1 MTRLDAALAGIAV
14 IAATIAVAF
23 TWQPGLASLFD
34 DSVSYLVLAQAFSP
48 FGEASPAVLAAAAA
62 EKYPPLT
69 AWLIALAGGA
79 FDWRIAHATVA
90 LAFGA
95 SVFTLG
101 WLARHVSGSAA
112 VGVAAALAYA
122 WLPGAW
128 LNVKGILAEF
138 PYMAIS
144 FAALALH
151 ASWKGSAATRRQ
163 AMLLGVLLAAAF
175 LARTIGVAL
184 VAAVCAAEALR
195 WVRRRESDRLRSL
208 AWIAGIPVASALL
221 WYALRPSGGEDAY
234 AAFGAQLARDASERG
249 FDFAAALLAS
259 NAAALRDAWLNAL
272 LIFWGEPWKP
282 GFVVA
287 SLVGIAGLGAML
299 WRALRFEADGLYGVT
314 FLAILLA
321 WPFPG
326 QMYRLALP
334 IVPLVLVHFL
344 WACARLAGRLDP
356 STASRRA
363 ALGAALPLAVCV
375 PAVLFYIAPRAAGGA
390 GDGGAMRPADIAEFY
405 RIPAGPSAEA
415 SARAQIGVF
424 EDLRRIGETTPPQAR
439 VMWYWPNYVALLAH
453 RHGVRL
459 ERPRDAAGLA
469 AQVRATRAD
478 YIYLAELHPR
488 DSARRAGHPL
498 DPAAHAAALGRVVW
512 HRASA
517 AGNMQAVLV
526 EVDRR
531 KVDEA
536 RPPS

>member
-1 MTRLDAALAGIAV
+1 MTRLDAALAAV
-14 IAATIAVAF
+14 AAIAAAVAIAF

-34 DSVSYLVLAQAFSP
+34 DSVSYLILAQAFSP
-48 FGEASPAVLAAAAA
+48 FGEASPAVAAAAGS
-62 EKYPPLT
+62 EKYPPLV

-79 FDWRIAHATVA
+79 FDWRIAHAVVA
-90 LAFGA
+90 VAFGA
-95 SVFTLG
+95 SVLTLG
-101 WLARHVSGSAA
+101 WLARQVTGSAA
-112 VGVAAALAYA
+112 IGVAAAIAYA
-122 WLPGAW
+122 FLPGAW

-138 PYMAIS
+138 PYMAVC

-151 ASWKGSAATRRQ
+151 ASWRGRAATRRE
-163 AMLLGVLLAAAF
+163 AVVLGILIAAAF

-184 VAAVCAAEALR
+184 LAAVFAAQALR
-195 WVRRRESDRLRSL
+195 WLRGREASRLQSL
-208 AWIAGIPVASALL
+208 AWIAGIPVAAAAL

-234 AAFGAQLARDASERG
+234 VAFGAPVAQDASQRG
-249 FDFAAALLAS
+249 LDFAAGLLAS

-282 GFVVA
+282 GFVLA
-287 SLVGIAGLGAML
+287 SAIGIAGLGATL
-299 WRALRFEADGLYGVT
+299 WRALRFEADGLYCVA

-344 WACARLAGRLDP
+344 WACARLLARVNP
-356 STASRRA
+356 AAAPRRA
-363 ALGAALPLAVCV
+363 ALGAVLPLVVCV
-375 PAVLFYIAPRAAGGA
+375 PAVLFYIAPRAAAGA
-390 GDGGAMRPADIAEFY
+390 GDGAMRPADIAEFY

-415 SARAQIGVF
+415 NARAQIGVF

-439 VMWYWPNYVALLAH
+439 VMWYWPSYVALFAN

-469 AQVRATRAD
+469 AQVRATHAD

-498 DPAAHAAALGRVVW
+498 DPAVHAAALGRVVW

-517 AGNMQAVLV
+517 AGNMQAVLI

-536 RPPS
+536 RPAP

>member
-1 MTRLDAALAGIAV
+1 MTRLDAALAAVAAIAGS
-14 IAATIAVAF
+14 IAAAF

-34 DSVSYLVLAQAFSP
+34 DSVSYLILAQAFSP
-48 FGEASPAVLAAAAA
+48 FGEAAPAVIAAAAA

-79 FDWRIAHATVA
+79 FDWRIAHAVIA
-90 LAFGA
+90 ASFGA
-95 SVFTLG
+95 SVATLG
-101 WLARHVSGSAA
+101 WLARHVSGSAL
-112 VGVAAALAYA
+112 VGLAAAIAYA
-122 WLPGAW
+122 LMPGAW

-151 ASWKGSAATRRQ
+151 ASWRGRVATRRE
-163 AMLLGVLLAAAF
+163 AILLGILLAAAF
-175 LARTIGVAL
+175 LARTIGAAL
-184 VAAVCAAEALR
+184 LAAVVAAQALAWLR
-195 WVRRRESDRLRSL
+195 GRESARLVSL
-208 AWIAGIPVASALL
+208 AWVAGIPVAGAVL
-221 WYALRPSGGEDAY
+221 WYLLRPSGGEDAY
-234 AAFGAQLARDASERG
+234 ATFAAQVAHEASQRG
-249 FDFAAALLAS
+249 LDFAAALLAS

-282 GFVVA
+282 GFVLA
-287 SLVGIAGLGAML
+287 SAIGIAGLGAAL
-299 WRALRFEADGLYGVT
+299 WRALRFEADGLYCVA

-334 IVPLVLVHFL
+334 VIPVVLVHFF
-344 WACARLAGRLDP
+344 WACARLAARLDP
-356 STASRRA
+356 ATAARRA
-363 ALGAALPLAVCV
+363 AWGAALPLALFL
-375 PAVLFYIAPRAAGGA
+375 PAVLFYIVPRAAEGSGA
-390 GDGGAMRPADIAEFY
+390 GALRPADIAEFY
-405 RIPAGPSAEA
+405 RIPAGPAAEA

-469 AQVRATRAD
+469 AQVRASRAD

-498 DPAAHAAALGRVVW
+498 DPVAHAAALGRVVW

-517 AGNMQAVLV
+517 AGTMQAVLI

-531 KVDEA
+531 KVEEA
-536 RPPS
+536 RPAP

>member
-1 MTRLDAALAGIAV
+1 MTRLDAALAAVAAIAGS
-14 IAATIAVAF
+14 IAVAF

-34 DSVSYLVLAQAFSP
+34 DSVSYLILAQAFSP
-48 FGEASPAVLAAAAA
+48 FGEASPAVAAAAAA

-79 FDWRIAHATVA
+79 FDWRLAHALVA
-90 LAFGA
+90 AAFGA
-95 SVFTLG
+95 SVFALG
-101 WLARHVSGSAA
+101 RLAGMVTGSAA
-112 VGVAAALAYA
+112 MGLAAGLAFA
-122 WLPGAW
+122 CLPGAW

-151 ASWKGSAATRRQ
+151 ASWRARPATRGE
-163 AMLLGVLLAAAF
+163 AIALGILVAAAL
-175 LARTIGVAL
+175 LARTIGIAL
-184 VAAVCAAEALR
+184 LAALLAAQGLR
-195 WVRRRESDRLRSL
+195 WLRGREPARLRSI
-208 AWIAGIPVASALL
+208 AWIAAIPLAAAAL

-234 AAFGAQLARDASERG
+234 VAFGAQVAQDASRQG
-249 FDFAAALLAS
+249 WDFASSLVLS

-282 GFVVA
+282 GFLLA
-287 SLVGIAGLGAML
+287 SAIGIAGLGATA
-299 WRALRFEADGLYGVT
+299 WRALRFEADGLYCVA

-334 IVPLVLVHFL
+334 VVPLVLVHFL
-344 WACARLAGRLDP
+344 WAFARLAERANP
-356 STASRRA
+356 ATASRRA
-363 ALGAALPLAVCV
+363 PLGVMLPLVVCV
-375 PAVLFYIAPRAAGGA
+375 PAVLFYIAPRAAAGA
-390 GDGGAMRPADIAEFY
+390 GEGSVRPADIAEFY

-415 SARAQIGVF
+415 NARAQIGVF
-424 EDLRRIGETTPPQAR
+424 DDLRRIGETTPPQAR
-439 VMWYWPNYVALLAH
+439 VMWYWPNYVALLSG

-459 ERPRDAAGLA
+459 ERPRDAADLA
-469 AQVRATRAD
+469 AQVRATHAD

-498 DPAAHAAALGRVVW
+498 DPAVHAAALGRVVW

-517 AGNMQAVLV
+517 QGTMLAVLI

-536 RPPS
+536 RPAS

>member
-1 MTRLDAALAGIAV
+1 MTRLDAALAAVAAIAGS
-14 IAATIAVAF
+14 IAVAF

-34 DSVSYLVLAQAFSP
+34 DSVSYLILAQAFSP
-48 FGEASPAVLAAAAA
+48 FGEASPAVAAAAA
-62 EKYPPLT
+62 GEKYPPLT
-69 AWLIALAGGA
+69 AWLIAFSGGA
-79 FDWRIAHATVA
+79 FDWRIAHAAVA
-90 LAFGA
+90 ASFGA

-101 WLARHVSGSAA
+101 WLARHVTGSATP
-112 VGVAAALAYA
+112 GLAAALVYA
-122 WLPGAW
+122 LLPGAW

-151 ASWKGSAATRRQ
+151 ASWRGRAATRRE
-163 AMLLGVLLAAAF
+163 AILLGILVAAAF

-184 VAAVCAAEALR
+184 LAAVVAAEALG
-195 WVRRRESDRLRSL
+195 WLRRRESARLGSL
-208 AWIAGIPVASALL
+208 AWIAGIPLAAAAL

-234 AAFGAQLARDASERG
+234 VVFGAQVARDASQRG
-249 FDFAAALLAS
+249 LDFATALLAS

-282 GFVVA
+282 GFVLA
-287 SLVGIAGLGAML
+287 SAIGIAGLGATL
-299 WRALRFEADGLYGVT
+299 WRALRFDADGLYCVA

-334 IVPLVLVHFL
+334 IVPLVLVHFP
-344 WACARLAGRLDP
+344 WACTRLAVRVNPATVARG
-356 STASRRA
+356 A
-363 ALGAALPLAVCV
+363 ALAALLPLAVCV
-375 PAVLFYIAPRAAGGA
+375 PAVLFYMVPRAAAGS
-390 GDGGAMRPADIAEFY
+390 GDGGVRPADIAEFY
-405 RIPAGPSAEA
+405 RIPAGTAAEA
-415 SARAQIGVF
+415 NARAQLGVF
-424 EDLRRIGETTPPQAR
+424 DDLRRIGETTPPHAR
-439 VMWYWPNYVALLAH
+439 VMWYWPSYVALLAH

-459 ERPRDAAGLA
+459 ERAHDAAGLA

-498 DPAAHAAALGRVVW
+498 DPAAHAAALGRIVW

-517 AGNMQAVLV
+517 AGNMQAVLI

-536 RPPS
+536 RPAS

>member
-1 MTRLDAALAGIAV
+1 MTRLDAALAAVAAIAGSV
-14 IAATIAVAF
+14 AVAF

-34 DSVSYLVLAQAFSP
+34 DSVSYLILAQAFSP
-48 FGEASPAVLAAAAA
+48 FGEASPAVAAAAAA
-62 EKYPPLT
+62 EKYPPLL

-79 FDWRIAHATVA
+79 FDWRLAHALVA
-90 LAFGA
+90 VAFGA
-95 SVFTLG
+95 SVFALG
-101 WLARHVSGSAA
+101 RLAGLATGSAA
-112 VGVAAALAYA
+112 TGLAAGLAYA
-122 WLPGAW
+122 FLPGAW

-151 ASWKGSAATRRQ
+151 ASWRARPATRGE
-163 AMLLGVLLAAAF
+163 AIVLGILVAGAF

-184 VAAVCAAEALR
+184 LAALLAAQGFRWLR
-195 WVRRRESDRLRSL
+195 GREPARLRSL
-208 AWIAGIPVASALL
+208 AWIAAIPLAAAAL

-234 AAFGAQLARDASERG
+234 VAFGTQVAEDASRRG
-249 FDFAAALLAS
+249 WDFASSLLLS

-282 GFVVA
+282 GFLLA
-287 SLVGIAGLGAML
+287 SAIGIAGLGATA
-299 WRALRFEADGLYGVT
+299 WRALRFEADGLYCVA

-334 IVPLVLVHFL
+334 VVPLVLVHFL
-344 WACARLAGRLDP
+344 WAFTRLAERANP
-356 STASRRA
+356 ATASRRA
-363 ALGAALPLAVCV
+363 PLGAVLPLVVCV
-375 PAVLFYIAPRAAGGA
+375 PAVLFYIAPRAAAGA
-390 GDGGAMRPADIAEFY
+390 GEGSVRPADIAEFY

-415 SARAQIGVF
+415 NARAQIGVF
-424 EDLRRIGETTPPQAR
+424 DDLRRIGETTPPQAR
-439 VMWYWPNYVALLAH
+439 VMWYWPNYVALLSG

-459 ERPRDAAGLA
+459 ERPRDAADLA

-517 AGNMQAVLV
+517 AGTMQAVLI
-526 EVDRR
+526 EIDRR

-536 RPPS
+536 RPAS

>member
-1 MTRLDAALAGIAV
+1 MTRLDAALAAV
-14 IAATIAVAF
+14 AAIAAAVAVAF

-34 DSVSYLVLAQAFSP
+34 DSVSYLILAQAFSP
-48 FGEASPAVLAAAAA
+48 FGETSPAVAAAAA
-62 EKYPPLT
+62 SEKYPPLT

-79 FDWRIAHATVA
+79 FDWRIAHAVVA
-90 LAFGA
+90 VAFGA

-101 WLARHVSGSAA
+101 WLARLLTGSAA
-112 VGVAAALAYA
+112 AGVAAAIAYA
-122 WLPGAW
+122 FMPGAW

-151 ASWKGSAATRRQ
+151 ASWQGRAATRRQ
-163 AMLLGVLLAAAF
+163 AIMLGILVAAAL

-184 VAAVCAAEALR
+184 LAAVLAAQAMAWLR
-195 WVRRRESDRLRSL
+195 GRERERLKSL
-208 AWIAGIPVASALL
+208 AWIGGLPLAAAGL

-234 AAFGAQLARDASERG
+234 VAFGAQVAQDASRRG
-249 FDFAAALLAS
+249 LDFVTALVGS

-282 GFVVA
+282 GFVLA
-287 SLVGIAGLGAML
+287 SAIGIAGLGATL
-299 WRALRFEADGLYGVT
+299 WRALRFEADGLYCAA
-314 FLAILLA
+314 FLAILAA

-334 IVPLVLVHFL
+334 IVPLALVHFL
-344 WACARLAGRLDP
+344 WAWTRLAERLNP
-356 STASRRA
+356 ASAPRRA
-363 ALGAALPLAVCV
+363 ALGAVLPLAVCV
-375 PAVLFYIAPRAAGGA
+375 PATLFYIAPRAAAGA
-390 GDGGAMRPADIAEFY
+390 GEGPARPADIAEFY
-405 RIPAGPSAEA
+405 RIPSGPGAEA

-439 VMWYWPNYVALLAH
+439 VMWYWPSYVALLAQ

-459 ERPRDAAGLA
+459 ERPRDAADLA
-469 AQVRATRAD
+469 AQVRSTRAD
-478 YIYLAELHPR
+478 FIYLAELHPR

-498 DPAAHAAALGRVVW
+498 DPAVHAAALGRVVW

-517 AGNMQAVLV
+517 AGNMQAVLI

-536 RPPS
+536 RPES

>member
-1 MTRLDAALAGIAV
+1 MTRLDAALAAV
-14 IAATIAVAF
+14 AAVAGSIAVAF

-34 DSVSYLVLAQAFSP
+34 DSVSYLILAQAMSP
-48 FGEASPAVLAAAAA
+48 FGEASPAVAAAAA
-62 EKYPPLT
+62 GEKYPPLT
-69 AWLIALAGGA
+69 AWLLALTGGA
-79 FDWRIAHATVA
+79 FDWRMAHAMVA
-90 LAFGA
+90 VAFGA
-95 SVFTLG
+95 SVYTLG
-101 WLARHVSGSAA
+101 RLAGQVTGSASA
-112 VGVAAALAYA
+112 GVAAAIVYA
-122 WLPGAW
+122 LLPGAW

-151 ASWKGSAATRRQ
+151 ASLKGRAATRRE
-163 AMLLGVLLAAAF
+163 AILLGILVAAAL

-184 VAAVCAAEALR
+184 LAALAAAEALGWLR
-195 WVRRRESDRLRSL
+195 TRERARLGSL
-208 AWIAGIPVASALL
+208 AWIAGIALAAAGL
-221 WYALRPSGGEDAY
+221 WYLLRPSGGEDAY
-234 AAFGAQLARDASERG
+234 AAFGAQVAREASQG
-249 FDFAAALLAS
+249 GLDFAAALLAS

-287 SLVGIAGLGAML
+287 SAVGIAGLGATL
-299 WRALRFEADGLYGVT
+299 LRALRFEADGLYCVA

-334 IVPLVLVHFL
+334 VVPLVLVHFL
-344 WACARLAGRLDP
+344 WAGARLGARAGL
-356 STASRRA
+356 SNASR
-363 ALGAALPLAVCV
+363 GAALAALLPLAICA
-375 PAVLFYIAPRAAGGA
+375 PAVLFYIAPRAAAGS
-390 GDGGAMRPADIAEFY
+390 GDGAVRPADIAEFY
-405 RIPAGPSAEA
+405 RIPAGPAAEA
-415 SARAQIGVF
+415 NARAQIGVF

-439 VMWYWPNYVALLAH
+439 VMWYWPGYVALLAH

-459 ERPRDAAGLA
+459 ERPRDVAGLA

-498 DPAAHAAALGRVVW
+498 DPAVHAAALGRVVW

-517 AGNMQAVLV
+517 AGTMQAVLIEV
-526 EVDRR
+526 ERR

-536 RPPS
+536 SPAS

>member
-1 MTRLDAALAGIAV
+1 MTRLDAALAAVAAIAGS
-14 IAATIAVAF
+14 IAVAF

-34 DSVSYLVLAQAFSP
+34 DSVSYLILAQAFSP
-48 FGEASPAVLAAAAA
+48 FGEASPAVAAAAAA

-79 FDWRIAHATVA
+79 FDWRIAHAVVA
-90 LAFGA
+90 VAFGA

-101 WLARHVSGSAA
+101 WLARQVTGSAA
-112 VGVAAALAYA
+112 MGLAAAVAYA
-122 WLPGAW
+122 FLPGAW

-151 ASWKGSAATRRQ
+151 ASWGARAATRGE
-163 AMLLGVLLAAAF
+163 AIVLGILVAAAF

-184 VAAVCAAEALR
+184 LAALLAAEGLR
-195 WVRRRESDRLRSL
+195 WLRSRERARLASL
-208 AWIAGIPVASALL
+208 AWVAGIPVAAAAL
-221 WYALRPSGGEDAY
+221 WYALRPPGGEDAY
-234 AAFGAQLARDASERG
+234 VAFGAQVAQDASRG
-249 FDFAAALLAS
+249 GSDFAAGLLS
-259 NAAALRDAWLNAL
+259 VNAASLRDAWLNAL

-282 GFVVA
+282 GFVLA
-287 SLVGIAGLGAML
+287 SLLGIVGLGATA
-299 WRALRFEADGLYGVT
+299 WRALRGEADGLYCAA

-334 IVPLVLVHFL
+334 IVPLVLLHFL
-344 WACARLAGRLDP
+344 WAWMRLAQRARP
-356 STASRRA
+356 ATASRNA
-363 ALGAALPLAVCV
+363 PLGAVLPLVLCV
-375 PAVLFYIAPRAAGGA
+375 PAVLFYIAPRAMAGA
-390 GDGGAMRPADIAEFY
+390 GEGSVRPAGIAEFY
-405 RIPAGPSAEA
+405 RIPAGPAAEA
-415 SARAQIGVF
+415 NARAQLGVF
-424 EDLRRIGETTPPQAR
+424 DDLRRIGETTPPQAR

-498 DPAAHAAALGRVVW
+498 DPAVHAAALGRVVW

-517 AGNMQAVLV
+517 AGTMQAVLI

-531 KVDEA
+531 KVEEA
-536 RPPS
+536 GPAS